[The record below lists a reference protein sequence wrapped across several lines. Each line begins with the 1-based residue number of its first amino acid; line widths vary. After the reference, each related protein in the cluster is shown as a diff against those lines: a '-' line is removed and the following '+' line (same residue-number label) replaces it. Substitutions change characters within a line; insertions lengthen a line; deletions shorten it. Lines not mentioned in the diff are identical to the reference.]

1 MPKTSSPLT
10 RCSLKVTERSLLLD
24 LGEVRRVRSQDGPC
38 LVRYLVVV
46 RERGPY
52 GPLLAREGVAAAQA
66 LVYALPVDL
75 LEFSFDAQGLSLPG
89 LRFYACEP
97 EFVETPLYAWLEG

>member
-1 MPKTSSPLT
+1 MPKTRSPLT
-10 RCSLKVTERSLLLD
+10 RSSLKVTERLLLLD

-38 LVRYLVVV
+38 LVRYLVVL
-46 RERGPY
+46 RERGPC
-52 GPLLAREGVAAAQA
+52 GPLLAREGVALSQA

-75 LEFSFDAQGLSLPG
+75 LEFSFDAGGLSLPG